1 MAKSTS
7 AINAAPPD
15 TTDWWEAE
23 AQVDLGRSLGSY
35 FMVPEDI
42 EKRAK
47 KAESDYR
54 AMQSGGLGMTMEMQ
68 KAAHEAYERRPK
80 LPVDV
85 MRRPEM
91 VQSGQVFA
99 NWWVSCASCGKSARW
114 EQTPNIKTPPARPGV
129 GPLCY
134 HCRAP
139 LWPSPVWR
147 AAEALR
153 LLTGDWQEYQN
164 MLRYWP
170 IKPELAELAHA
181 GA

>member
-35 FMVPEDI
+35 FMVPVDVE
-42 EKRAK
+42 RQAK
-47 KAESDYR
+47 MAEADYR
-54 AMQSGGLGMTMEMQ
+54 RLQKGGLRMTMKQQEGI
-68 KAAHEAYERRPK
+68 HDAYNRRPK

-99 NWWVSCASCGKSARW
+99 NWWVSCAGCGKSARW
-114 EQTPNIKTPPARPGV
+114 EQTLEIKTPVTNSTV
-129 GPLCY
+129 GPLCI
-134 HCRAP
+134 HCRSP
-139 LWPSPVWR
+139 LWPGPVWR

-153 LLTGDWQEYQN
+153 LVTGDWQEYQN

>member
-1 MAKSTS
+1 
-7 AINAAPPD
+7 
-15 TTDWWEAE
+15 
-23 AQVDLGRSLGSY
+23 
-35 FMVPEDI
+35 MVPEDI
-42 EKRAK
+42 ERRSK
-47 KAESDYR
+47 KAEADYR
-54 AMQSGGLGMTMEMQ
+54 AAMAGGLRMTMSQQEEVTRVYNQ
-68 KAAHEAYERRPK
+68 RPR
-80 LPVDV
+80 LPIDV

-99 NWWVSCASCGKSARW
+99 NWWVSCAGCGKAARW
-114 EQTPNIKTPPARPGV
+114 EQTLNIKFPSATTTV

-181 GA
+181 GT